1 MSYED
6 IIEVQKKRDTATTK
20 QVSTRKKRSN
30 AGDKLLSKSEEQRK
44 AEQEIRAWNMSDFC
58 SVLDL

>member
-6 IIEVQKKRDTATTK
+6 IIKKKRDTTATK
-20 QVSTRKKRSN
+20 QGSTRKKRPN
-30 AGDKLLSKSEEQRK
+30 GRELLSKSAEQRK
-44 AEQEIRAWNMSDFC
+44 AEQEIRAWNMSDYC